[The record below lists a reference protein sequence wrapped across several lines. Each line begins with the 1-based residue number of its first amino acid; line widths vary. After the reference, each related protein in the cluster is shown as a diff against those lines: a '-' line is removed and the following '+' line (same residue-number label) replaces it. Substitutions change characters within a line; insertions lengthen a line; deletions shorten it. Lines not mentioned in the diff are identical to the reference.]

1 MGVMPVLYEIHHD
14 RPQQHLDG
22 EGTRSDPESNSK
34 AAPELVLEIPESEAI
49 ERYLARKFGLLGRD
63 AWEETAI
70 NTFYCSSNA
79 VMSLYV
85 NKVLLAFPDTKE
97 RELEKFATKQ
107 VPQWIVQHE
116 KWLARNGTNGFYVG
130 DQVTEPPKRWQLAA
144 QMLACPSCPA
154 SKSY

>member
-1 MGVMPVLYEIHHD
+1 MPVLYEIHHR
-14 RPQQHLDG
+14 RPQQQSVG
-22 EGTRSDPESNSK
+22 EGTGSNPESGSK
-34 AAPELVLEIPESEAI
+34 ATSELVLEIPESEAI

-85 NKVLLAFPDTKE
+85 NKVLLAFPDSKE
-97 RELEKFATKQ
+97 RELEKFVTKQ

-116 KWLARNGTNGFYVG
+116 KWLARNGSNGFYVG
-130 DQVTEPPKRWQLAA
+130 DQVNQKQPKTLTVG
-144 QMLACPSCPA
+144 
-154 SKSY
+154 